1 MRSGACV
8 WLLGPWAI
16 VVAALA
22 TAAGQ
27 QMTVSTPFHSVGDS
41 YFENMG
47 VGWGIRG
54 KGFDLRFGGPTLAAP
69 QFGRFNPGAGAN
81 LGFGFRNGGPRGFLN
96 ANWSQGWQGSCVSQV
111 PVLTVTD
118 GVPGYMAVGT
128 MSPFVVGYVPVVG
141 GYPTIPAVFAMPP
154 MPVVPPA
161 SSGVGADAIRQ
172 ALRQSAARQGAALAE
187 DDGPAMPAA
196 PPVPAVAP
204 QPAKAAAPGATG
216 GLPPSVDATR
226 PGNLPAAGTASA
238 GRLALAQESTAGRPA
253 PSVQEAKR
261 LWAAEQASQ
270 HAEAR
275 VWFERGLS
283 AEQAGNLGAAKA
295 YYHMAARRADDA
307 LKREILQRV
316 EAIEEPPRGT
326 VF

>member
-8 WLLGPWAI
+8 WLLGFWAI

-22 TAAGQ
+22 PAKGQ
-27 QMTVSTPFHSVGDS
+27 QMTISTPYHSVGDS

-47 VGWGIRG
+47 VNWGIRG
-54 KGFDLRFGGPTLAAP
+54 KGFDVRFGGPTVAAP
-69 QFGRFNPGAGAN
+69 PFGRSNPGASAN
-81 LGFGFRNGGPRGFLN
+81 LGLGFRHGGTSGFFN

-111 PVLTVTD
+111 PVLTVTN
-118 GVPGYMAVGT
+118 GVPGTMFAGT
-128 MSPFVVGYVPVVG
+128 LSPFVVGYVPVVG

-154 MPVVPPA
+154 MAMPVVPPS

-172 ALRQSAARQGAALAE
+172 AVRSSGARQVAALPEE
-187 DDGPAMPAA
+187 DHAA
-196 PPVPAVAP
+196 PPAVPPAPAVAR
-204 QPAKAAAPGATG
+204 GAG
-216 GLPPSVDATR
+216 EG
-226 PGNLPAAGTASA
+226 SA
-238 GRLALAQESTAGRPA
+238 GKLALAQESSAGRPA

-261 LWAAEQASQ
+261 LRAAEQASQ

-275 VWFERGLS
+275 VWFERGIS

-307 LKREILQRV
+307 LHREIVQRI
-316 EAIEEPPRGT
+316 EAIQDPPRGT
-326 VF
+326 AF